1 MKLKLSVIT
10 MLMLG
15 LCSSASAAGGME
27 RICGIL
33 ADALKSDV
41 YKLEDCRTEEN
52 RNGIS
57 IHLRYSTDT
66 IVDERQQTLVYDESN
81 VQPQTRNL
89 FCSIFNANPEI
100 YSVESSTYYRERKT
114 VQFNLSRKICTG
126 SEKPAGSL
134 VIDDEMKRQLL
145 LEQCQVA
152 SGQMNSEKI
161 RSLGCDFRDDVI
173 YYRYNVND
181 PKFKDAVYR
190 ESRFSAKNEKERRQF
205 CGQIN
210 AAQFRDAGFNT
221 IKFVYQYE
229 GIPVR
234 AVVLDLEYCTGK

>member
-1 MKLKLSVIT
+1 
-10 MLMLG
+10 
-15 LCSSASAAGGME
+15 
-27 RICGIL
+27 
-33 ADALKSDV
+33 
-41 YKLEDCRTEEN
+41 
-52 RNGIS
+52 
-57 IHLRYSTDT
+57 
-66 IVDERQQTLVYDESN
+66 
-81 VQPQTRNL
+81 
-89 FCSIFNANPEI
+89 
-100 YSVESSTYYRERKT
+100 
-114 VQFNLSRKICTG
+114 
-126 SEKPAGSL
+126 
-134 VIDDEMKRQLL
+134 MKRQLL

>member
-1 MKLKLSVIT
+1 
-10 MLMLG
+10 
-15 LCSSASAAGGME
+15 
-27 RICGIL
+27 
-33 ADALKSDV
+33 
-41 YKLEDCRTEEN
+41 
-52 RNGIS
+52 
-57 IHLRYSTDT
+57 
-66 IVDERQQTLVYDESN
+66 
-81 VQPQTRNL
+81 
-89 FCSIFNANPEI
+89 
-100 YSVESSTYYRERKT
+100 
-114 VQFNLSRKICTG
+114 
-126 SEKPAGSL
+126 
-134 VIDDEMKRQLL
+134 MKRQLL

-152 SGQMNSEKI
+152 SGQMNFEKI
-161 RSLGCDFRDDVI
+161 SSLGCDFRDDVI

>member
-10 MLMLG
+10 MLMLMLG

-114 VQFNLSRKICTG
+114 VQFNLSR
-126 SEKPAGSL
+126 
-134 VIDDEMKRQLL
+134 QLL

-210 AAQFRDAGFNT
+210 SAQFRDAGFNT